1 MNERRQI
8 HLIRAIT
15 TFCTESE
22 IRKLSDKD
30 VLVHELFGN
39 KIAELLY
46 HVMDPATH
54 KTSFPRG
61 GVGHFLRPLQKCYWH
76 YAAAKAG
83 LSKYLDRGLFFL
95 SGVRIVL
102 GRSYL

>member
-8 HLIRAIT
+8 RLIRANT
-15 TFCTESE
+15 TFCTE

-39 KIAELLY
+39 KIAKLLY

-61 GVGHFLRPLQKCYWH
+61 GVGHFLRPLQKRYWH
-76 YAAAKAG
+76 YAAA
-83 LSKYLDRGLFFL
+83 
-95 SGVRIVL
+95 
-102 GRSYL
+102 